1 LYLHRQDR
9 QSQGLE
15 KPRGAHLSARL
26 MGLGV
31 LVGKEF
37 VVHALGVG
45 TQRVDPRRRRARPLL
60 RWLRDQPA
68 R

>member
-1 LYLHRQDR
+1 
-9 QSQGLE
+9 
-15 KPRGAHLSARL
+15 

-31 LVGKEF
+31 LVGKQF
-37 VVHALGVG
+37 VVHALGAG

-60 RWLRDQPA
+60 RWLTDQPA